1 MKVTVRALGSR
12 GSAWPVEVASTSRR
26 GQGLAEAKAE
36 LDAEAKAGLDAESG
50 LVPREQLDTGEQ
62 D

>member
-1 MKVTVRALGSR
+1 MVPRAQLDTLLE
-12 GSAWPVEVASTSRR
+12 W
-26 GQGLAEAKAE
+26 LIEAKAE
-36 LDAEAKAGLDAESG
+36 LDAEAKAGLDPETG